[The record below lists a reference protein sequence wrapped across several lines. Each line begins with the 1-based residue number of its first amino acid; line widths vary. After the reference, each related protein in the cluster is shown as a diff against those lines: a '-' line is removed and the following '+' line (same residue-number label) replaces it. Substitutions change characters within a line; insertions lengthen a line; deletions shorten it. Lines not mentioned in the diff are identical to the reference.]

1 MDAQKQG
8 RVIVILVMAEEKWE
22 EADFLCEQID
32 RLGHR
37 AVLADIGLKMK
48 PRGPCEITREEI
60 ISLSGVDFEEAMGI
74 TDRGKRMP
82 LMVAGGIRKVRDLH
96 SRGTLAGIVSLGGA
110 TGTQMATDIMR
121 ALPYGVPK
129 LAVSSVANLLGF
141 SNIFFGTGDV
151 TMMSTVVEFT
161 GLNNDLMRSALTR
174 AAGSICGMAET
185 ATAVKVPSRG
195 EGEKPLVAMTHWGLC
210 ENCIVRI
217 RKDLEEHGYQ
227 VIGFSANGVADRAM
241 EEMIERENM
250 FEAVIDL
257 APGGV
262 SEELFDFGRK
272 AGPRRLEVA
281 GEAGIP
287 QVVATSG
294 LNIGSPL
301 SRNYRRNPELRD
313 RKKYAYDS
321 RRVFIRLT
329 GEELILVAR
338 TVADKLNRAK
348 GPVKVLVPMRGWSS
362 IDQEGTAFY
371 DGDLDRLLV
380 DELKQRLRDDI
391 DVREVD
397 ADLDT
402 EVFGASVSMALFS
415 CLAQIK

>member
-1 MDAQKQG
+1 MEAQEQG

-22 EADFLCEQID
+22 EADFLRKQID

-37 AVLADIGLKMK
+37 AVLADIGLKMTAQ
-48 PRGPCEITREEI
+48 GPCEITREEI
-60 ISLSGVDFEEAMGI
+60 ISLSGTDIEEAKEI

-82 LMVAGGIRKVRDLH
+82 LMVAGGIRKVKDLH
-96 SRGTLAGIVSLGGA
+96 SNGTLAGIVSLGGA

-141 SNIFFGTGDV
+141 SSLFFGTGDV

-161 GLNNDLMRSALTR
+161 GPNNDLMRSALTR

-185 ATAVKVPSRG
+185 ATDVKVPSRG
-195 EGEKPLVAMTHWGLC
+195 KGDKPLIAMTHWGLC

-217 RKDLEEHGYQ
+217 RSDLEEQGYQ
-227 VIGFSANGVADRAM
+227 VIGFSANGVADKAM
-241 EEMIERENM
+241 EEMIERQNM

-287 QVVATSG
+287 QVIATSG
-294 LNIGSPL
+294 LNMGSPL

-321 RRVFIRLT
+321 RRVFVRLT
-329 GEELILVAR
+329 EEELILVAR

-348 GPVKVLVPMRGWSS
+348 GPVKVMVPVRGWSS
-362 IDQEGTAFY
+362 IDQEDTDFY

-380 DELKQRLRDDI
+380 DELEKRLRDDI
-391 DVREVD
+391 EVREVD
-397 ADLDT
+397 VNLDT
-402 EVFGASVSMALFS
+402 EAFGESVVKALFS
-415 CLAQIK
+415 CLHQKK